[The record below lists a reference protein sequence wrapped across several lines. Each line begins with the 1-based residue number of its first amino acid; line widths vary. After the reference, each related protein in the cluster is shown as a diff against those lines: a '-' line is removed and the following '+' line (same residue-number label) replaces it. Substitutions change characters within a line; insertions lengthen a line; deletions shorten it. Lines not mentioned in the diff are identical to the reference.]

1 MGKPG
6 ETEKGT
12 PLATRMIFVDQHAN
26 FLERNNK
33 WTQMDTV
40 RWMQENMP
48 GLLPDD
54 LGRKRVNK
62 WVVNMA
68 KRRATAEKKAAAAKV
83 PKKSGPKQRPV
94 PPGELAGAW
103 KNMKASLVVLTLCA
117 SLIMTQVRA
126 GVPLNLVIISS
137 LVIGVLRANDNLWLP
152 SRSFLRTFV
161 VERMGLRWRQA
172 TRDVRHAPR
181 QLAEITKLFILRFVW
196 LVHVYKVPP
205 SMCFNLDE
213 TGVYLF
219 PLPKQTY
226 APLGEK
232 QVDVI
237 DFDSKTQFTATP
249 VISADGTF
257 VGTVQV
263 IWAGAPGQTGACPQ
277 R

>member
-12 PLATRMIFVDQHAN
+12 HLATRMIFVDQHAN

-40 RWMQENMP
+40 RGMQENMP

-103 KNMKASLVVLTLCA
+103 KNMKASLVVLCRVFFK
-117 SLIMTQVRA
+117 IRRPQKR
-126 GVPLNLVIISS
+126 G
-137 LVIGVLRANDNLWLP
+137 
-152 SRSFLRTFV
+152 
-161 VERMGLRWRQA
+161 
-172 TRDVRHAPR
+172 APR
-181 QLAEITKLFILRFVW
+181 RNIF
-196 LVHVYKVPP
+196 P
-205 SMCFNLDE
+205 S
-213 TGVYLF
+213 
-219 PLPKQTY
+219 K
-226 APLGEK
+226 
-232 QVDVI
+232 
-237 DFDSKTQFTATP
+237 
-249 VISADGTF
+249 
-257 VGTVQV
+257 
-263 IWAGAPGQTGACPQ
+263 
-277 R
+277 